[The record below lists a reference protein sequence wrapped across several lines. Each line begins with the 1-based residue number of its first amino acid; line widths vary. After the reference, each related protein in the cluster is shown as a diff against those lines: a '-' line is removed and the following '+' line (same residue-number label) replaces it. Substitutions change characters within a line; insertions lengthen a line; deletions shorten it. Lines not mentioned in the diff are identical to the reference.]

1 MGGPAQV
8 STGSDVTGEAFAP
21 HALPGY
27 IAWLRRQ
34 ADGDEVTLSLL
45 DLHKMVLA
53 GPDYH
58 DWGVQVSKWHVVTK
72 TPDLAELRAGRLR
85 LVPGLFELHCRECRQ
100 PYPCRTVRLATR
112 RYRDRIG
119 YEDGWK
125 L

>member
-1 MGGPAQV
+1 V
-8 STGSDVTGEAFAP
+8 SAGSDVTGEAFAP

-45 DLHKMVLA
+45 GLHKMSLVT
-53 GPDYH
+53 PDYH
-58 DWGVQVSKWHVVTK
+58 DHGVQFDHWHVREK
-72 TPDLAELRAGRLR
+72 DPDLGELRAGRIR

-100 PYPCRTVRLATR
+100 PYPCRTTRLITR
-112 RYRDRIG
+112 RYRDRTG

>member
-1 MGGPAQV
+1 MSA
-8 STGSDVTGEAFAP
+8 GSDVTGEAFAP

-53 GPDYH
+53 APDYH

-100 PYPCRTVRLATR
+100 PYPCRSVRLITR